1 MTWPATTI
9 LAQPGSLGVV
19 SQAFDPRTRT
29 DFALTAGAHGSFA
42 LRRTSL
48 TGGKVKLGPSF
59 PVSLITL
66 ADGSVWVY
74 GTRLIGSTAERQKL
88 YQVNPRT
95 LAIVRSWT
103 LGPSLVKF
111 GAVAVAPGAHR
122 TVWVA
127 FGRTVRHLNP
137 LTGAAIGAIRVPA
150 GLIAGAVAQSPSGRD
165 LYVGTSD
172 QIGSRSPVFE
182 YSVATGRKLA
192 ANTRTVTAV
201 AVGGGS
207 LTAVPGGVWDSFR
220 TGMAGLTVL
229 LRQRDLH
236 AVRLPGTGSR
246 HSLFSW
252 QMGAGTTYAAPSVY
266 LIQLF
271 GVAGC
276 MNPRTGHIRAR
287 GTIAGH
293 AEVEQILASARGGRV
308 IYAASSKGVLAI
320 RPPAA
325 CRA

>member
-1 MTWPATTI
+1 ME
-9 LAQPGSLGVV
+9 
-19 SQAFDPRTRT
+19 SQAFEPRTKT
-29 DFALTAGAHGSFA
+29 DFALTARAHGSFA

-48 TGGKVKLGPSF
+48 AGGKVKIGPSF
-59 PVSLITL
+59 PVSLISL
-66 ADGSVWVY
+66 AGGSVWVY
-74 GTRLIGSTAERQKL
+74 GTRQIGATAERQKL

-95 LAIVRSWT
+95 LAIARSWT

-111 GAVAVAPGAHR
+111 GAVAVASGAHG

-127 FGRTVRHLNP
+127 FGRTVRHLDP
-137 LTGAAIGAIRVPA
+137 RTGATIGTIRVPA
-150 GLIAGAVAQSPSGRD
+150 GLMAGAVAQSPSGRD

-172 QIGSRSPVFE
+172 RIGSRSPVIE

-192 ANTRTVTAV
+192 VNTRTVTAV

-220 TGMAGLTVL
+220 TGMDGRTVL

-236 AVRLPGTGSR
+236 SVRLPGTGSR

-252 QMGAGTTYAAPSVY
+252 VMGASTSYAAPLVY
-266 LIQLF
+266 VVQLV
-271 GVAGC
+271 GAAGC
-276 MNPRTGHIRAR
+276 VNPRTGHIRAR

-293 AEVEQILASARGGRV
+293 AEVEQILASARHGRV
-308 IYAASSKGVLAI
+308 IYAATSKGVLAI

-325 CRA
+325 CRAS